1 MANIMNMVNI
11 KNNVHRSGFDLSR
24 RNCFTAKVGEII
36 PVMCEEVL
44 PGDKWKINMREFMRT
59 APVQTASFGRV
70 RQYYDFY
77 FVPYNLLWDK
87 WESWIMQTKQ
97 AFHARSILASA
108 DQFPTHPYMSLNEM
122 LALFTDMHDNDS
134 AYYLDYSAP
143 VRVEGTTPVYDG
155 TARLM
160 SYLGY
165 PLTKSAGISG
175 DLALNP
181 FPVLAY
187 QKIYQDYFRFSQ
199 WEDAAPWTYNLDYI
213 LTSGALKLQL
223 NAIKEGRSVNLPNM
237 FTLRYCS
244 LDKDYFNGLLPTPQY
259 GDTAIAGPLSGSFDY
274 SNVFGLRLSRDLFK
288 TSGREFLPMGFQSA
302 RDDSANKNFDPVVK
316 LNGTSADDGGSWVES
331 ARLPLRHDLSGGSNS
346 YSVFSDS
353 QGRPVSPQASFG
365 LSILLLRQAEALQKW
380 KEITLSGDLDYR
392 TQLQKHWN
400 VNVSEDNSYMCK
412 YLGGIA
418 NNLDI
423 SEVINTN
430 LDSPDSEAEIHGK
443 GVSASNGNIN
453 FSSHQ
458 YGLIM
463 CVYHC
468 KPVIEWNANNLLPRM
483 LTKTKAT
490 DYAIPEFDQI
500 GMESVLRG
508 QFVYNAAQN
517 WSSPIGYAPRYI
529 DYKTTVDV
537 VHGEFQ
543 DSLKPWVIPHTLSV
557 TFGNDVNF
565 KTFKVDPAVL
575 DNMFGVA
582 ASKADQFRCTVYF
595 DIKTVRNLDRDGL
608 PY

>member
-1 MANIMNMVNI
+1 MANIMNLVSL

-44 PGDKWKINMREFMRT
+44 PGDVWKINLREFMRT
-59 APVQTASFGRV
+59 APVQTATFGRV

-77 FVPYNLLWDK
+77 FVPYSLLWDK

-97 AFHARSILASA
+97 AFHAQSIIQAA
-108 DQFPTHPYMSLNEM
+108 DEFPTHPYMSLNQV
-122 LALFTDMHDNDS
+122 LSCLDDMKEDGMDW
-134 AYYLDYSAP
+134 YLDYHKSG
-143 VRVEGTTPVYDG
+143 RVIGEQDAYNGTK
-155 TARLM
+155 RLL

-165 PLTKSAGISG
+165 PTTRTLGLATN

-181 FPVLAY
+181 FPLLAY
-187 QKIYQDYFRFSQ
+187 QKIYQDYFRWSQ

-213 LTSGALKLQL
+213 LSKDKLRLDLATVQDGA
-223 NAIKEGRSVNLPNM
+223 NRGEPNL
-237 FTLRYCS
+237 FTLRYCN
-244 LDKDYFNGLLPTPQY
+244 LDKDYFNGILPTPQY
-259 GDTAIAGPLSGSFDY
+259 GDTAIAGPLNGNITTLHGLDGFLKPVLTKIDVAPEGYSALAFNKVAGLKDMVGYSSVDVEGTQSVTMSFDGGDV
-274 SNVFGLRLSRDLFK
+274 NV
-288 TSGREFLPMGFQSA
+288 
-302 RDDSANKNFDPVVK
+302 
-316 LNGTSADDGGSWVES
+316 LNG
-331 ARLPLRHDLSGGSNS
+331 SGNNL
-346 YSVFSDS
+346 
-353 QGRPVSPQASFG
+353 G

-400 VNVSEDNSYMCK
+400 VNAPASDSYMCR
-412 YLGGIA
+412 YLGGSA
-418 NNLDI
+418 NDIDI

-430 LDSPDSEAEIHGK
+430 LVDKNAEAEIHGK
-443 GVSASNGNIN
+443 GISASNGNITFKAN
-453 FSSHQ
+453 HQ

-468 KPVIEWNANNLLPRM
+468 KPILEWNAQNVLPRM

-500 GMESVLRG
+500 GMQSVLINE
-508 QFVYNAAQN
+508 FSYDTSNPEV
-517 WSSPIGYAPRYI
+517 WKSPAGYAPRYVE
-529 DYKTTVDV
+529 YKTAFDI

-543 DSLKPWVIPHTLSV
+543 DSLKAWVLNRQLMLELGESIY
-557 TFGNDVNF
+557 F
-565 KTFKVDPAVL
+565 KTFKVQPDCL
-575 DNMFGVA
+575 DNMFGVK
-582 ASKADQFRCTVYF
+582 ASEADQFRCTAYLGAKV
-595 DIKTVRNLDRDGL
+595 VRNLDRDGL

>member
-1 MANIMNMVNI
+1 MANIMNLVSL

-44 PGDKWKINMREFMRT
+44 PGDVWKINLREFMRT
-59 APVQTASFGRV
+59 APVQTATFGRV

-77 FVPYNLLWDK
+77 FVPYSLLWDK

-97 AFHARSILASA
+97 AFHAQSIIQAA
-108 DQFPTHPYMSLNEM
+108 DEFPTHPYMSLNQM
-122 LALFTDMHDNDS
+122 LSCLTNMEEDGMDW
-134 AYYLDYSAP
+134 YLDYHKGG
-143 VRVEGTTPVYDG
+143 RVVGEKDAYNGTK
-155 TARLM
+155 RLL

-165 PLTKSAGISG
+165 PTTRTLGLATS

-181 FPVLAY
+181 FPLLAY
-187 QKIYQDYFRFSQ
+187 QKIYQDYFRWSQ

-213 LTSGALKLQL
+213 LSKDKLRLDLAMVQNGA
-223 NAIKEGRSVNLPNM
+223 NRMEPNL
-237 FTLRYCS
+237 FTLRYCN
-244 LDKDYFNGLLPTPQY
+244 LDKDYFNGILPAPQY
-259 GDTAIAGPLSGSFDY
+259 GDTAIAGPLSGQGEVLGGGQFRANLSFSMNKSTSNAADY
-274 SNVFGLRLSRDLFK
+274 RSLMVNKNGGYVTYFGLESGDPNQMSGILDTTYLGSSSGQSWK
-288 TSGREFLPMGFQSA
+288 T
-302 RDDSANKNFDPVVK
+302 DP
-316 LNGTSADDGGSWVES
+316 GT
-331 ARLPLRHDLSGGSNS
+331 L
-346 YSVFSDS
+346 
-353 QGRPVSPQASFG
+353 G

-400 VNVSEDNSYMCK
+400 VNAPASDSYMCR
-412 YLGGIA
+412 YLGGSA
-418 NNLDI
+418 NDIDI

-430 LDSPDSEAEIHGK
+430 LVDPSAEAEIHGK
-443 GVSASNGNIN
+443 GISASNGNITFKAN
-453 FSSHQ
+453 HQ

-468 KPVIEWNANNLLPRM
+468 KPILEWNAQNVLPRM

-500 GMESVLRG
+500 GMQSVLINE
-508 QFVYNAAQN
+508 FSYDTSNPEV
-517 WSSPIGYAPRYI
+517 WKSPAGYAPRYVE
-529 DYKTTVDV
+529 YKTAFDI

-543 DSLKPWVIPHTLSV
+543 DSLKAWVLNRQLMLELGESIY
-557 TFGNDVNF
+557 F
-565 KTFKVDPAVL
+565 KTFKVQPDCL
-575 DNMFGVA
+575 DNMFGVK
-582 ASKADQFRCTVYF
+582 ASEADQFRCTAYLGAKV
-595 DIKTVRNLDRDGL
+595 VRNLDRDGL

>member
-1 MANIMNMVNI
+1 MANIMNMVNL

-44 PGDKWKINMREFMRT
+44 PGDMWKINMREFMRT

-87 WESWIMQTKQ
+87 WENWIMQTKQ
-97 AFHARSILASA
+97 AFHAKTILASA
-108 DQFPTHPYMSLNEM
+108 DEFPTHPYMSMNEM
-122 LALFTDMHDNDS
+122 LSLFTDMKDHDS
-134 AYYLDYSAP
+134 SYYLDYSAP
-143 VRVEGTTPVYDG
+143 VRVADTTPVYDG
-155 TARLM
+155 TSRLM

-165 PLTKSAGISG
+165 PLTKSIGISG

-199 WEDAAPWTYNLDYI
+199 WEEAAPWTYNLDYV
-213 LTSGALKLQL
+213 LTSSALKLQL
-223 NAIKEGRSVNLPNM
+223 NTIKTGSTASIPNM

-244 LDKDYFNGLLPTPQY
+244 LDKDYFNGLLPAPQY
-259 GDTAIAGPLSGSFDY
+259 GDTAIAGPLSGSGYVVADGNRRVSLNFSLNKSVSAASEHRSLVVPRDGGVLTY
-274 SNVFGLRLSRDLFK
+274 AGSSSTDPSQISGSLSTAY
-288 TSGREFLPMGFQSA
+288 TSGSVPWAVNS
-302 RDDSANKNFDPVVK
+302 
-316 LNGTSADDGGSWVES
+316 GT
-331 ARLPLRHDLSGGSNS
+331 L
-346 YSVFSDS
+346 
-353 QGRPVSPQASFG
+353 G

-380 KEITLSGDLDYR
+380 KEIALSGDLDYR

-430 LDSPDSEAEIHGK
+430 LDSPESEAEIHGK
-443 GVSASNGNIN
+443 GVSASNGNIS

-468 KPVIEWNANNLLPRM
+468 KPIIEWNANNLLPRM

-508 QFVYNAAQN
+508 QFIYNAAQN
-517 WSSPIGYAPRYI
+517 WSSPIGYAPRYV

-557 TFGNDVNF
+557 TYGNAINF

-582 ASKADQFRCTVYF
+582 ASKADQFRCTAYF

>member
-24 RNCFTAKVGEII
+24 RNCFTAKVGEIL

-44 PGDKWKINMREFMRT
+44 PGDKWKINVREFMRT

-97 AFHARSILASA
+97 AFHAKNILSSA
-108 DQFPTHPYMSLNEM
+108 DEFPSHPYMSMNEM
-122 LALFTDMHDNDS
+122 LALFTDMQDHDSN
-134 AYYLDYSAP
+134 YYLDYSAP
-143 VRVEGTTPVYDG
+143 VRVPGTTPVYDG

-165 PLTKSAGISG
+165 PLTKSSGISG

-213 LTSGALKLQL
+213 LSSNALKLQVDL
-223 NAIKEGRSVNLPNM
+223 VKSASSGVPSM

-259 GDTAIAGPLSGSFDY
+259 GDTAIAGPLSGSGYVIADGNRRVDLRFSMTKST
-274 SNVFGLRLSRDLFK
+274 SNAANYRSLMLPKNGGDVTYFGLE
-288 TSGREFLPMGFQSA
+288 SG
-302 RDDSANKNFDPVVK
+302 DPSQISGTFSTAYT
-316 LNGTSADDGGSWVES
+316 NGSVPWAVN
-331 ARLPLRHDLSGGSNS
+331 SGTM
-346 YSVFSDS
+346 
-353 QGRPVSPQASFG
+353 G

-380 KEITLSGDLDYR
+380 KEITLSGDLDYK

-430 LDSPDSEAEIHGK
+430 LDSPESEAEIHGK

-468 KPVIEWNANNLLPRM
+468 KPIIEWNANNLLPRM
-483 LTKTKAT
+483 LTKTKVT

-508 QFVYNAAQN
+508 QFIYNAAQN

-557 TFGNDVNF
+557 TFGNAINF

-582 ASKADQFRCTVYF
+582 ASEADQFRCTAYF

>member
-97 AFHARSILASA
+97 AFHAKNILSSA
-108 DQFPTHPYMSLNEM
+108 DEFPSHPYMSMNEM
-122 LALFTDMHDNDS
+122 LALFTDMQDHDSN
-134 AYYLDYSAP
+134 YYLDYSAP

-165 PLTKSAGISG
+165 PLTKSSGISG

-213 LTSGALKLQL
+213 LSSNALKLQVDL
-223 NAIKEGRSVNLPNM
+223 VKSAGSGVPSM

-259 GDTAIAGPLSGSFDY
+259 GDTAIAGPLSGSGYVIADGNRRVDLHFSMNKSTSDAANY
-274 SNVFGLRLSRDLFK
+274 RSLMIPKNGGDVTYFGLE
-288 TSGREFLPMGFQSA
+288 SGDPNQISGTFSSA
-302 RDDSANKNFDPVVK
+302 YTIGSVPWSVNS
-316 LNGTSADDGGSWVES
+316 GTM
-331 ARLPLRHDLSGGSNS
+331 
-346 YSVFSDS
+346 
-353 QGRPVSPQASFG
+353 G

-380 KEITLSGDLDYR
+380 KEITLSGDLDYK

-430 LDSPDSEAEIHGK
+430 LDSPESEAEIHGK

-468 KPVIEWNANNLLPRM
+468 KPIIEWNANNLLPRM

-508 QFVYNAAQN
+508 QFIYNAAQN

-529 DYKTTVDV
+529 DYKTTFDV

-543 DSLKPWVIPHTLSV
+543 DSLKPWVIPHTLSM
-557 TFGNDVNF
+557 TFGNDINF

-582 ASKADQFRCTVYF
+582 ASEADQFRCTAYF

>member
-1 MANIMNMVNI
+1 M
-11 KNNVHRSGFDLSR
+11 
-24 RNCFTAKVGEII
+24 
-36 PVMCEEVL
+36 
-44 PGDKWKINMREFMRT
+44 
-59 APVQTASFGRV
+59 
-70 RQYYDFY
+70 
-77 FVPYNLLWDK
+77 
-87 WESWIMQTKQ
+87 
-97 AFHARSILASA
+97 
-108 DQFPTHPYMSLNEM
+108 
-122 LALFTDMHDNDS
+122 
-134 AYYLDYSAP
+134 
-143 VRVEGTTPVYDG
+143 
-155 TARLM
+155 
-160 SYLGY
+160 
-165 PLTKSAGISG
+165 
-175 DLALNP
+175 NP

-223 NAIKEGRSVNLPNM
+223 NSIKEGRSVNIPNM

-259 GDTAIAGPLSGSFDY
+259 GDTAIAGPLSGLGQVTPGGQYRADLSFTLNKSVSTASEHRSLVIPKNGGPVTY
-274 SNVFGLRLSRDLFK
+274 VG
-288 TSGREFLPMGFQSA
+288 SA
-302 RDDSANKNFDPVVK
+302 STDPNQVSAVLNTTY
-316 LNGTSADDGGSWVES
+316 LNGSQSW
-331 ARLPLRHDLSGGSNS
+331 RTYPGTM
-346 YSVFSDS
+346 
-353 QGRPVSPQASFG
+353 G

-380 KEITLSGDLDYR
+380 KEITLSGDLDYK

-430 LDSPDSEAEIHGK
+430 LDSPKSEAENHGK

-468 KPVIEWNANNLLPRM
+468 KPIIEWNANNLLPRM
-483 LTKTKAT
+483 LTKTKVT

-508 QFVYNAAQN
+508 QFIYNASQN

-543 DSLKPWVIPHTLSV
+543 DSLKPWVIPHTLSM
-557 TFGNDVNF
+557 TFGNDINF
-565 KTFKVDPAVL
+565 KTFKVDPVVL

-582 ASKADQFRCTVYF
+582 ASKADQFRCTAYF
-595 DIKTVRNLDRDGL
+595 DIKTIRNLDRDGL

>member
-1 MANIMNMVNI
+1 MANIMNMVNL

-24 RNCFTAKVGEII
+24 RNCFTATVGEIL

-44 PGDKWKINMREFMRT
+44 PGDKWRINMREFMRT
-59 APVQTASFGRV
+59 APVQTATFGRV

-87 WESWIMQTKQ
+87 WESWIMQTKN
-97 AFHARSILASA
+97 AFHAKSVSA
-108 DQFPTHPYMSLNEM
+108 PVDEFPWHPYLSMSMVLSLLTNM
-122 LALFTDMHDNDS
+122 QSQDS
-134 AYYLDYSAP
+134 KYYLDYNLGSRP
-143 VRVEGTTPVYDG
+143 QGSHLVYDS
-155 TARLM
+155 TTKLLQ
-160 SYLGY
+160 YLGY
-165 PLTKSAGISG
+165 PVTKSSGITG

-181 FPVLAY
+181 FPLLAY

-199 WEDAAPWTYNLDYI
+199 WEDAAPWTYNLDYVLNKSDLEI
-213 LTSGALKLQL
+213 NISSLSSGTVTKQP
-223 NAIKEGRSVNLPNM
+223 SM
-237 FTLRYCS
+237 FTMRYCS

-259 GDTAIAGPLSGSFDY
+259 GDTAMAGPISLDL
-274 SNVFGLRLSRDLFK
+274 SNVTSANLHRDIFK
-288 TSGREFLPMGFQSA
+288 AVGRAFLPMGFQSV
-302 RDDSANKNFDPVVK
+302 DGTEGHNYDSTVRV
-316 LNGTSADDGGSWVES
+316 NGTTTSAGGSWIET
-331 ARLPLRHDLSGGSNS
+331 ANLRLKDGHPFTLSGESS
-346 YSVFSDS
+346 M
-353 QGRPVSPQASFG
+353 G

-380 KEITLSGDLDYR
+380 KEITLSGDLDYK

-400 VNVSEDNSYMCK
+400 VNVSDDNSYMCR

-430 LDSPDSEAEIHGK
+430 LADASSEAEIHGK

-453 FSSHQ
+453 FTSHQ
-458 YGLIM
+458 YGVIM

-468 KPVIEWNANNLLPRM
+468 KPIIEWNANNILPRM
-483 LTKTKAT
+483 LTKTKVT

-517 WSSPIGYAPRYI
+517 WSQPIGYAPRYI
-529 DYKTTVDV
+529 DYKTSFDRIN
-537 VHGEFQ
+537 GEFQ
-543 DSLKPWVIPHTLSV
+543 DTLRPWVIPHTINA
-557 TFGNDVNF
+557 TDGNAITY
-565 KTFKVDPAVL
+565 KTFKVAPNIL
-575 DNMFGVA
+575 DNMFGVN
-582 ASKADQFRCTVYF
+582 ASEADQFRCTAYF
-595 DIKTVRNLDRDGL
+595 DVKTVRNLDRDGL

>member
-1 MANIMNMVNI
+1 MANIMNMVNL

-36 PVMCEEVL
+36 PVLCEEIL

-97 AFHARSILASA
+97 AFHAKSILASA
-108 DQFPTHPYMSLNEM
+108 DEFPTHPYMSMNEM
-122 LALFTDMHDNDS
+122 LSLFTDMQDND
-134 AYYLDYSAP
+134 AHYYLDYSAP
-143 VRVEGTTPVYDG
+143 VRVEGSTPVYDG
-155 TARLM
+155 TSRLM

-165 PLTKSAGISG
+165 PLTKSSGISG

-199 WEDAAPWTYNLDYI
+199 WEDAAPWTYNLDYV
-213 LTSGALKLQL
+213 LASDALKLKL
-223 NAIKEGRSVNLPNM
+223 DTIKASRSVNIPNM

-259 GDTAIAGPLSGSFDY
+259 GDTAIAGPLSGAGQVASGGQYRADMSFSMKKSTSNAADY
-274 SNVFGLRLSRDLFK
+274 RSLMV
-288 TSGREFLPMGFQSA
+288 
-302 RDDSANKNFDPVVK
+302 NKN
-316 LNGTSADDGGSWVES
+316 GGDVTFFGVES
-331 ARLPLRHDLSGGSNS
+331 GD
-346 YSVFSDS
+346 
-353 QGRPVSPQASFG
+353 SPQISAVLDATYLDGSSPWRTYPGTLG

-430 LDSPDSEAEIHGK
+430 LDSPESEAEIHGK

-468 KPVIEWNANNLLPRM
+468 KPIIEWNANNLLPRM
-483 LTKTKAT
+483 LTKTKVT

-508 QFVYNAAQN
+508 QFIYNAAQN
-517 WSSPIGYAPRYI
+517 WSKPIGYAPRYI

-543 DSLKPWVIPHTLSV
+543 DSLKPWVIPHTLSM
-557 TFGNDVNF
+557 TFGNDINF

-582 ASKADQFRCTVYF
+582 ASEADQFRCTAYF
-595 DIKTVRNLDRDGL
+595 DIKTIRNLDRDGL

>member
-44 PGDKWKINMREFMRT
+44 PGDKWKINVREFMRT

-97 AFHARSILASA
+97 AFHAKSILAPA
-108 DQFPTHPYMSLNEM
+108 DEFPTHPYMSMNEM
-122 LALFTDMHDNDS
+122 LALFTDMQDHDS
-134 AYYLDYSAP
+134 KYYLDYSAP
-143 VRVEGTTPVYDG
+143 VRVAETTPVYDG

-165 PLTKSAGISG
+165 PLSKSSGISG

-199 WEDAAPWTYNLDYI
+199 WEDSAPWTYNLDYI
-213 LTSGALKLQL
+213 LSSNALKLQL
-223 NAIKEGRSVNLPNM
+223 STIKQSSSANIPNM

-259 GDTAIAGPLSGSFDY
+259 GDTAIAGPLSGTGEVASTGAQR
-274 SNVFGLRLSRDLFK
+274 VDLQFTLNK
-288 TSGREFLPMGFQSA
+288 SISAASQHRSLVVPANGGDVAYAGSASG
-302 RDDSANKNFDPVVK
+302 DPAQISGV
-316 LNGTSADDGGSWVES
+316 LNTTYLDGSPSWRTYPGS
-331 ARLPLRHDLSGGSNS
+331 L
-346 YSVFSDS
+346 
-353 QGRPVSPQASFG
+353 G

-380 KEITLSGDLDYR
+380 KEITLSGDLDYK

-468 KPVIEWNANNLLPRM
+468 KPIIEWNANNLLPRL

-508 QFVYNAAQN
+508 QFIYNAAQN
-517 WSSPIGYAPRYI
+517 WSNPIGYAPRYI

-543 DSLKPWVIPHTLSV
+543 DSLKPWVIPHTLSM
-557 TFGNDVNF
+557 TFGNDINF

-582 ASKADQFRCTVYF
+582 ASKADQFRCTAYF
-595 DIKTVRNLDRDGL
+595 DIKSVRNLDRDGL

>member
-1 MANIMNMVNI
+1 MANIMNMVNL

-36 PVMCEEVL
+36 PVLCEEVL

-87 WESWIMQTKQ
+87 WENWIMQTKQ
-97 AFHARSILASA
+97 AFHAKNILASA
-108 DQFPTHPYMSLNEM
+108 DEFPTHPYMSLNEM
-122 LALFTDMHDNDS
+122 LALFTDMQDNDS
-134 AYYLDYSAP
+134 KYYLDYSAP
-143 VRVEGTTPVYDG
+143 VRVADTTPVYDG
-155 TARLM
+155 TSRLM

-165 PLTKSAGISG
+165 PLTKSSGISG

-213 LTSGALKLQL
+213 LASDALKLQL
-223 NAIKEGRSVNLPNM
+223 NTIKSGRSANIPNM

-259 GDTAIAGPLSGSFDY
+259 GDTAIAGPLSGLGQVTLGGEYRADLDFTLDKSVSAASDHRTLVVPKQGGVVTY
-274 SNVFGLRLSRDLFK
+274 AASGSSDPSQVSGILR
-288 TSGREFLPMGFQSA
+288 T
-302 RDDSANKNFDPVVK
+302 
-316 LNGTSADDGGSWVES
+316 TY
-331 ARLPLRHDLSGGSNS
+331 LSG
-346 YSVFSDS
+346 S
-353 QGRPVSPQASFG
+353 QSWRTSPGTMG

-380 KEITLSGDLDYR
+380 KEITLSGDLDYK

-430 LDSPDSEAEIHGK
+430 LDSPESEAEIHGK

-468 KPVIEWNANNLLPRM
+468 KPIIEWNASNLLPRM
-483 LTKTKAT
+483 LTKTKVT

-517 WSSPIGYAPRYI
+517 WSKPIGYAPRYI

-557 TFGNDVNF
+557 TFGGDINF

-582 ASKADQFRCTVYF
+582 ASEADQFRCTAYF
-595 DIKTVRNLDRDGL
+595 DIKTIRNLDRDGL

>member
-1 MANIMNMVNI
+1 MANIMNLVNL

-44 PGDKWKINMREFMRT
+44 PGDVWKINLREFMRT
-59 APVQTASFGRV
+59 APVQTATFGRV

-77 FVPYNLLWDK
+77 FVPYSLLWDK

-97 AFHARSILASA
+97 TFHAQSIIQAA
-108 DQFPTHPYMSLNEM
+108 DEFPTHPYMSLNQF
-122 LALFTDMHDNDS
+122 LSCLDNMKENGMDW
-134 AYYLDYSAP
+134 YLDYHKGS
-143 VRVEGTTPVYDG
+143 RVVGEQDAYNGTK
-155 TARLM
+155 RLL

-165 PLTKSAGISG
+165 PTTRTLGMATS

-181 FPVLAY
+181 FPLLAY
-187 QKIYQDYFRFSQ
+187 QKIYQDHFRWSQ

-213 LTSGALKLQL
+213 LSSGKLRLDLATVQKGA
-223 NAIKEGRSVNLPNM
+223 NRGEPNL
-237 FTLRYCS
+237 FTLRYCN
-244 LDKDYFNGLLPTPQY
+244 LDKDYFNGILPAPQY
-259 GDTAIAGPLSGSFDY
+259 GDTAIAGPLSGSASSVTMWSPDNKVDFQMDV
-274 SNVFGLRLSRDLFK
+274 SNWS
-288 TSGREFLPMGFQSA
+288 
-302 RDDSANKNFDPVVK
+302 SANGGYFGALGYFAANE
-316 LNGTSADDGGSWVES
+316 TSALDLTNPRVDSSVQGSKRATLKGMS
-331 ARLPLRHDLSGGSNS
+331 PSGSSPLGLYGVVDATQL
-346 YSVFSDS
+346 
-353 QGRPVSPQASFG
+353 G

-400 VNVSEDNSYMCK
+400 VNAPASDSYMCR
-412 YLGGIA
+412 YLGGSA
-418 NNLDI
+418 NDIDI

-430 LDSPDSEAEIHGK
+430 LVDPTAEAEIHGK
-443 GVSASNGNIN
+443 GISASNGNITFKAN
-453 FSSHQ
+453 HE

-468 KPVIEWNANNLLPRM
+468 KPILEWNAQNVLPRM

-500 GMESVLRG
+500 GMQSVLVNE
-508 QFVYNAAQN
+508 FAYDTSNPEV
-517 WSSPIGYAPRYI
+517 WKSPAGYAPRYVE
-529 DYKTTVDV
+529 YKTSFDV

-543 DSLKPWVIPHTLSV
+543 DSLKAWVLNRQLMLELGSSV
-557 TFGNDVNF
+557 YF
-565 KTFKVDPAVL
+565 KTFKVQPDCL
-575 DNMFGVA
+575 DNMFGVQ
-582 ASKADQFRCTVYF
+582 ASDADQFRCTAYLGV
-595 DIKTVRNLDRDGL
+595 KVVRNLDRNGL

>member
-1 MANIMNMVNI
+1 MANIMNMVNL

-36 PVMCEEVL
+36 PVLCEEVL

-59 APVQTASFGRV
+59 APVQTASYGRV

-97 AFHARSILASA
+97 AFHAKSILASA
-108 DQFPTHPYMSLNEM
+108 DEFPTHPYMSMNEM
-122 LALFTDMHDNDS
+122 LSLFTDMQDND
-134 AYYLDYSAP
+134 ARYYLDYSAP
-143 VRVEGTTPVYDG
+143 VRAADTTPVYDG
-155 TARLM
+155 TSRLM

-165 PLTKSAGISG
+165 PLSKSSGISG

-213 LTSGALKLQL
+213 LASDSLKLKL
-223 NAIKEGRSVNLPNM
+223 NTIKEGRSVNIPTM

-259 GDTAIAGPLSGSFDY
+259 GDTAIAGPLSGLGQVVASGDHRVGLYFTLNK
-274 SNVFGLRLSRDLFK
+274 SN
-288 TSGREFLPMGFQSA
+288 SA
-302 RDDSANKNFDPVVK
+302 SSQHRSLVVPK
-316 LNGTSADDGGSWVES
+316 DGGVVTYAGAES
-331 ARLPLRHDLSGGSNS
+331 SDPAQISGTISSAYLSG
-346 YSVFSDS
+346 SDS
-353 QGRPVSPQASFG
+353 WRTYPGSLG

-380 KEITLSGDLDYR
+380 KEITLSGDLDYK

-430 LDSPDSEAEIHGK
+430 LDSPESEAEIHGK

-468 KPVIEWNANNLLPRM
+468 KPIIEWNANNLLPRM
-483 LTKTKAT
+483 LTKTKVT

-508 QFVYNAAQN
+508 QFIYNAAQN
-517 WSSPIGYAPRYI
+517 WSKPIGYAPRYI

-543 DSLKPWVIPHTLSV
+543 DSLRPWVIPHTLSM
-557 TFGNDVNF
+557 TFGNDINF

-582 ASKADQFRCTVYF
+582 ASEADQFRCTAYF
-595 DIKTVRNLDRDGL
+595 DIKTIRNLDREGL

>member
-24 RNCFTAKVGEII
+24 RNCFTAKVGEIL

-44 PGDKWKINMREFMRT
+44 PGDKWRINMREFMRT
-59 APVQTASFGRV
+59 APIQTASFGRV

-77 FVPYNLLWDK
+77 FVPYSLLWDK
-87 WESWIMQTKQ
+87 FDSWIMQTKN
-97 AFHARSILASA
+97 AFHAQSLIKPA
-108 DQFPTHPYMSLNEM
+108 DDFPTQPYFTFQEYFDILSAMSSNS
-122 LALFTDMHDNDS
+122 DN
-134 AYYLDYSAP
+134 YYNDTSVNVDDGDNP
-143 VRVEGTTPVYDG
+143 FNVYG
-155 TARLM
+155 SKKLL

-165 PLTKSAGISG
+165 PVYESRGMQDDFAM
-175 DLALNP
+175 NP
-181 FPVLAY
+181 FPLLAY

-213 LTSGALKLQL
+213 LASNRLKLDMQD
-223 NAIKEGRSVNLPNM
+223 IKNYTTSSLPTL
-237 FTLRYCS
+237 FTLRYCN

-259 GDTAIAGPLSGSFDY
+259 GDTAIAGPIGGYLNVGNQSLNWDNAHHANLFFQMSNLSGSSEPPALYAGPDTD
-274 SNVFGLRLSRDLFK
+274 NTVGALGA
-288 TSGREFLPMGFQSA
+288 SGRRQIGDVYPSTTLKTGGNTLLLG
-302 RDDSANKNFDPVVK
+302 DG
-316 LNGTSADDGGSWVES
+316 LNTAGN
-331 ARLPLRHDLSGGSNS
+331 L
-346 YSVFSDS
+346 
-353 QGRPVSPQASFG
+353 G

-380 KEITLSGDLDYR
+380 KEITLSGDLDYK

-400 VNVSEDNSYMCK
+400 VNVSDDNSYMCK

-418 NNLDI
+418 NSLDV
-423 SEVINTN
+423 SEVINNNITESN
-430 LDSPDSEAEIHGK
+430 KAEIAGK

-453 FSSHQ
+453 FTSHQ

-468 KPVIEWNANNLLPRM
+468 KPIVEWNAQNLLPRM

-500 GMESVLRG
+500 GMQSVLHNE
-508 QFVYNAAQN
+508 FLYDSETA
-517 WSSPIGYAPRYI
+517 WDKPIGYAPRYVE
-529 DYKTTVDV
+529 YKTSYDV
-537 VHGEFQ
+537 VHGAFQ
-543 DSLKPWVIPHTLSV
+543 GSLRYWVIPHALSK
-557 TFGNDVNF
+557 FGDVSAL
-565 KTFKVDPAVL
+565 TFKAFKVQPNSL

-582 ASKADQFRCTVYF
+582 ASADVDSDQFYCTSYF
-595 DIKTVRNLDRDGL
+595 DVKVVRNLDRNGL

>member
-1 MANIMNMVNI
+1 MANIMNMVNLR
-11 KNNVHRSGFDLSR
+11 NNVHRSGFDLSR

-87 WESWIMQTKQ
+87 WENWIMQTKQ
-97 AFHARSILASA
+97 AFHAKTILASA
-108 DQFPTHPYMSLNEM
+108 DEFPTHPYMSMNEM
-122 LALFTDMHDNDS
+122 LALFTDMQDRDS
-134 AYYLDYSAP
+134 SYYLDYSAP
-143 VRVEGTTPVYDG
+143 VRVADATPVYDG
-155 TARLM
+155 TSRLM

-165 PLTKSAGISG
+165 PLTKSSGISG

-199 WEDAAPWTYNLDYI
+199 WEAAAPWTYNLDYV
-213 LTSGALKLQL
+213 LTSAGLKLQL
-223 NAIKEGRSVNLPNM
+223 NTIKTGSSASIPNM

-259 GDTAIAGPLSGSFDY
+259 GDTAIAGPLSGSGYVVADGNRRIDLNFSMNKSTSGASDY
-274 SNVFGLRLSRDLFK
+274 RSLMVPKNGGDVTYFGLESTDSNQISGSFSSAY
-288 TSGREFLPMGFQSA
+288 TSGS
-302 RDDSANKNFDPVVK
+302 
-316 LNGTSADDGGSWVES
+316 
-331 ARLPLRHDLSGGSNS
+331 
-346 YSVFSDS
+346 
-353 QGRPVSPQASFG
+353 RPWAVNPDTMG
-365 LSILLLRQAEALQKW
+365 LSVLLLRQAEALQKW
-380 KEITLSGDLDYR
+380 REITLSGDLDYR

-430 LDSPDSEAEIHGK
+430 LDSPESEAEIHGK
-443 GVSASNGNIN
+443 GVSASNGSIN
-453 FSSHQ
+453 FGSHQ

-468 KPVIEWNANNLLPRM
+468 KPIIEWNANNLLPRM

-508 QFVYNAAQN
+508 QFIYNAAQN
-517 WSSPIGYAPRYI
+517 WSSPIGYAPRYV

-557 TFGNDVNF
+557 TFGDAINF

-582 ASKADQFRCTVYF
+582 ASKADQFRCTAYF

>member
-1 MANIMNMVNI
+1 MANIMNMVNL

-36 PVMCEEVL
+36 PVLCEEIL

-97 AFHARSILASA
+97 AFHAKSILASA
-108 DQFPTHPYMSLNEM
+108 DEFPTHPYMSMNEM
-122 LALFTDMHDNDS
+122 LSLFTDMQDHDAN
-134 AYYLDYSAP
+134 YYLDYSAP
-143 VRVEGTTPVYDG
+143 VRVVDTTPVYDG
-155 TARLM
+155 ASRLM

-165 PLTKSAGISG
+165 PLTKSSGISG

-223 NAIKEGRSVNLPNM
+223 DAIKQGRSVNIPNM

-259 GDTAIAGPLSGSFDY
+259 GDTAIAGPLSGLGQVVATGDHR
-274 SNVFGLRLSRDLFK
+274 V
-288 TSGREFLPMGFQSA
+288 
-302 RDDSANKNFDPVVK
+302 NFDFTLAKSTSPASEHRSLVIPREGGIVTYAGSGSSDPSQIS
-316 LNGTSADDGGSWVES
+316 GTFSSTHLDG
-331 ARLPLRHDLSGGSNS
+331 
-346 YSVFSDS
+346 SDS
-353 QGRPVSPQASFG
+353 WRTYPGTLG
-365 LSILLLRQAEALQKW
+365 LSVLLLRQAEALQKW
-380 KEITLSGDLDYR
+380 KEITLSGDLDYK

-430 LDSPDSEAEIHGK
+430 LDSPESEAEIHGK

-468 KPVIEWNANNLLPRM
+468 KPIIEWNANNLLPRM
-483 LTKTKAT
+483 LTKTKVT

-508 QFVYNAAQN
+508 QFIYNAVQN
-517 WSSPIGYAPRYI
+517 WSKPIGYAPRYI

-557 TFGNDVNF
+557 TFGNDINF

-582 ASKADQFRCTVYF
+582 ASEADQFRCTVYF
-595 DIKTVRNLDRDGL
+595 DIKTIRNLDRDGL

>member
-36 PVMCEEVL
+36 PVMCEEIL
-44 PGDKWKINMREFMRT
+44 PGDKWKINIREFMRT

-97 AFHARSILASA
+97 AFHAKSILASA
-108 DQFPTHPYMSLNEM
+108 DEFPTHPYMSMNEM
-122 LALFTDMHDNDS
+122 LALFTDMQDHDS
-134 AYYLDYSAP
+134 KYYLDYSAP
-143 VRVEGTTPVYDG
+143 VRVADTTSVYDG

-165 PLTKSAGISG
+165 PLSKSSGISG

-199 WEDAAPWTYNLDYI
+199 WEDSAPWTYNLDYI
-213 LTSGALKLQL
+213 LSSNALKLQL
-223 NAIKEGRSVNLPNM
+223 NTIKQSSSANIPNM

-259 GDTAIAGPLSGSFDY
+259 GDTAIAGPLSGTGEVAATG
-274 SNVFGLRLSRDLFK
+274 NQRVDLQFV
-288 TSGREFLPMGFQSA
+288 L
-302 RDDSANKNFDPVVK
+302 NKS
-316 LNGTSADDGGSWVES
+316 TSAASQHRSLVVPANGGDVTYAGSASGDPAQISGVLNTSYLDGSPSWRTYPGS
-331 ARLPLRHDLSGGSNS
+331 L
-346 YSVFSDS
+346 
-353 QGRPVSPQASFG
+353 G

-380 KEITLSGDLDYR
+380 KEITLSGDLDYK

-430 LDSPDSEAEIHGK
+430 LDSPESEAEIHGK

-468 KPVIEWNANNLLPRM
+468 KPIIEWNANNLLPRL

-508 QFVYNAAQN
+508 QFIYNAAQN
-517 WSSPIGYAPRYI
+517 WSNPIGYAPRYI

-543 DSLKPWVIPHTLSV
+543 DSLKPWVIPHTLSM
-557 TFGNDVNF
+557 TFGNDINF

-582 ASKADQFRCTVYF
+582 ASKADQFRCTAYF
-595 DIKTVRNLDRDGL
+595 DIKSVRNLDRDGL

>member
-36 PVMCEEVL
+36 PVLCEEIL
-44 PGDKWKINMREFMRT
+44 PGDKWKINVREFMRT

-97 AFHARSILASA
+97 AFHAKSILASA
-108 DQFPTHPYMSLNEM
+108 DEFPTHPYMSMNEM
-122 LALFTDMHDNDS
+122 LALFTDMQDHDS
-134 AYYLDYSAP
+134 KYYLDYSAP
-143 VRVEGTTPVYDG
+143 VRVADTTPVYDG

-165 PLTKSAGISG
+165 PLTKSSGISG

-199 WEDAAPWTYNLDYI
+199 WEDSAPWTYNLDYI
-213 LTSGALKLQL
+213 LTSSALKLQL
-223 NAIKEGRSVNLPNM
+223 NTIKQGSSANIPNM

-259 GDTAIAGPLSGSFDY
+259 GDTAIAGPLSGTGEVAATG
-274 SNVFGLRLSRDLFK
+274 NQRV
-288 TSGREFLPMGFQSA
+288 
-302 RDDSANKNFDPVVK
+302 
-316 LNGTSADDGGSWVES
+316 
-331 ARLPLRHDLSGGSNS
+331 DLSFTLNRSVSGASEHRSLVIPKEGGTVTFAGSS
-346 YSVFSDS
+346 SSDPN
-353 QGRPVSPQASFG
+353 QVSAVLNTTYLSGSPSWRTYPGSLG

-380 KEITLSGDLDYR
+380 KEITLSGDLDYK

-430 LDSPDSEAEIHGK
+430 LDSPESEAEIHGK

-468 KPVIEWNANNLLPRM
+468 KPIIEWNANNLLPRM

-508 QFVYNAAQN
+508 QFIYNAAQH
-517 WSSPIGYAPRYI
+517 WSNPIGYAPRYI

-543 DSLKPWVIPHTLSV
+543 DSLKPWVIPHTLSM
-557 TFGNDVNF
+557 TFGNDINF
-565 KTFKVDPAVL
+565 KSFKVDPAVL

-582 ASKADQFRCTVYF
+582 ASKADQFRCTAYF
-595 DIKTVRNLDRDGL
+595 DIKSVRNLDRDGL

>member
-1 MANIMNMVNI
+1 MANIMNMVNL

-36 PVMCEEVL
+36 PVMCEEIL

-97 AFHARSILASA
+97 AFHAKSILASA
-108 DQFPTHPYMSLNEM
+108 DAFPTHPYMSMDEM
-122 LALFTDMHDNDS
+122 LALFTDMRDNDT

-143 VRVEGTTPVYDG
+143 VRVADTTPVYDG
-155 TARLM
+155 TSRLM

-165 PLTKSAGISG
+165 PLTKSSGISG

-199 WEDAAPWTYNLDYI
+199 WEDAAPWTYNLDYV

-223 NAIKEGRSVNLPNM
+223 NAIKVGRSVNIPNM

-259 GDTAIAGPLSGSFDY
+259 GDTAIAGPLSGSGY
-274 SNVFGLRLSRDLFK
+274 VI
-288 TSGREFLPMGFQSA
+288 
-302 RDDSANKNFDPVVK
+302 
-316 LNGTSADDGGSWVES
+316 ADGNRRV
-331 ARLPLRHDLSGGSNS
+331 DLSFSLDKSVSTASEHRSLVIPKSGGVVTYAGSASN
-346 YSVFSDS
+346 DPS
-353 QGRPVSPQASFG
+353 QISGVLSSAYTLSSSSSPWAVNSGTMG

-380 KEITLSGDLDYR
+380 KEITLSGDLDYK

-430 LDSPDSEAEIHGK
+430 LDSPESEAEIHGK

-468 KPVIEWNANNLLPRM
+468 KPIIEWNANNLLPRM
-483 LTKTKAT
+483 LTKTKVT

-508 QFVYNAAQN
+508 QFIYNAAQN
-517 WSSPIGYAPRYI
+517 WRSPIGYAPRYI

-543 DSLKPWVIPHTLSV
+543 DSLRPWVIPHTLSM
-557 TFGNDVNF
+557 TYGNEINF

-582 ASKADQFRCTVYF
+582 ASKADQFRCTAYF
-595 DIKTVRNLDRDGL
+595 DIKTIRNLDRDGL

>member
-1 MANIMNMVNI
+1 MANIMNMVNL

-44 PGDKWKINMREFMRT
+44 PGDKWKINVREFMRT

-97 AFHARSILASA
+97 AFHAKNILSSA
-108 DQFPTHPYMSLNEM
+108 DDFPTHPYMSMNEM
-122 LALFTDMHDNDS
+122 LALFTDMQDHDSN
-134 AYYLDYSAP
+134 YYLDYSAP
-143 VRVEGTTPVYDG
+143 VRVQGTTPVYDG

-165 PLTKSAGISG
+165 PLTKSSGISG

-187 QKIYQDYFRFSQ
+187 QKIYQDAFRFSQ

-213 LTSGALKLQL
+213 LSSNALKLQL
-223 NAIKEGRSVNLPNM
+223 DLVKTASAGVPSM
-237 FTLRYCS
+237 FTLRYCN

-259 GDTAIAGPLSGSFDY
+259 GDTAIAGPLVGQGEVAGGGQFRANLSFSMNKTTSNAADYRSLMVNKTGGHVTYLGLESGDP
-274 SNVFGLRLSRDLFK
+274 NQM
-288 TSGREFLPMGFQSA
+288 SGILDTTYLGA
-302 RDDSANKNFDPVVK
+302 
-316 LNGTSADDGGSWVES
+316 
-331 ARLPLRHDLSGGSNS
+331 SGGKSWKT
-346 YSVFSDS
+346 DP
-353 QGRPVSPQASFG
+353 GTLG

-380 KEITLSGDLDYR
+380 KEITLSGDLDYK

-400 VNVSEDNSYMCK
+400 VNVSDDNSYMCK

-430 LDSPDSEAEIHGK
+430 LDSPESEAEIHGK

-468 KPVIEWNANNLLPRM
+468 KPIIEWNSNNLLPRM

-508 QFVYNAAQN
+508 QFIYNAAQN
-517 WSSPIGYAPRYI
+517 WSAPIGYAPRYI

-543 DSLKPWVIPHTLSV
+543 DSLKPWVIPHTLSM
-557 TFGNDVNF
+557 TFGNEINF

-582 ASKADQFRCTVYF
+582 ASEADQFRCTAYF

>member
-1 MANIMNMVNI
+1 MANIMNMVNL

-36 PVMCEEVL
+36 PVLCEEVL

-97 AFHARSILASA
+97 VFHAKSILASA
-108 DQFPTHPYMSLNEM
+108 DEFPTHPYMSMNEM
-122 LALFTDMHDNDS
+122 LALFTDMRDHDAS
-134 AYYLDYSAP
+134 YYLDYSAP

-155 TARLM
+155 ASRLM

-165 PLTKSAGISG
+165 PLTKSSGISG

-223 NAIKEGRSVNLPNM
+223 NSIKEVRSANSPNM

-259 GDTAIAGPLSGSFDY
+259 GDTAIAGPLSGLGQVVATGDHR
-274 SNVFGLRLSRDLFK
+274 VGLNFTLNKS
-288 TSGREFLPMGFQSA
+288 TSTASEHRSLVVPREGGIVTYAGSG
-302 RDDSANKNFDPVVK
+302 SSDP
-316 LNGTSADDGGSWVES
+316 NQ
-331 ARLPLRHDLSGGSNS
+331 LSGTFSSAYLTG
-346 YSVFSDS
+346 SDS
-353 QGRPVSPQASFG
+353 WRTYPGTLG

-380 KEITLSGDLDYR
+380 KEITLSGDLDYK

-430 LDSPDSEAEIHGK
+430 LDSPESEAEIHGK

-468 KPVIEWNANNLLPRM
+468 KPIIEWNANNLLPRM
-483 LTKTKAT
+483 LTKTKVT

-508 QFVYNAAQN
+508 QFIYNAAQN
-517 WSSPIGYAPRYI
+517 WSKPIGYAPRYI

-543 DSLKPWVIPHTLSV
+543 DSLKPWVIPHTLSM
-557 TFGNDVNF
+557 TFGNDINF

-582 ASKADQFRCTVYF
+582 ASEADQFRCTAYF
-595 DIKTVRNLDRDGL
+595 DIKTIRNLDRDGL

>member
-44 PGDKWKINMREFMRT
+44 PGDKWKINIREFMRT

-77 FVPYNLLWDK
+77 FVPYSLLWDK

-97 AFHARSILASA
+97 AFHAKNILSPA
-108 DQFPTHPYMSLNEM
+108 DEFPTHPYMSMNDM
-122 LALFTDMHDNDS
+122 LALFTDMQDHDSN
-134 AYYLDYSAP
+134 YYLDYSAP
-143 VRVEGTTPVYDG
+143 VRVEGTTPAYDG
-155 TARLM
+155 AARLM

-165 PLTKSAGISG
+165 PLTKSSGITG

-213 LTSGALKLQL
+213 LTSNALKLQL
-223 NAIKEGRSVNLPNM
+223 NLVKSAGSGVPSL

-244 LDKDYFNGLLPTPQY
+244 LDKDYFNGLLPAPQY
-259 GDTAIAGPLSGSFDY
+259 GDTAIAGPLSGQGEVLGGGQFRANLSFSMSKSTSDAADY
-274 SNVFGLRLSRDLFK
+274 RSLMVNKSGGHVTYFGLE
-288 TSGREFLPMGFQSA
+288 SG
-302 RDDSANKNFDPVVK
+302 DP
-316 LNGTSADDGGSWVES
+316 NQ
-331 ARLPLRHDLSGGSNS
+331 LSGILDTTYLGSS
-346 YSVFSDS
+346 SGQSWKTDP
-353 QGRPVSPQASFG
+353 GTLG

-423 SEVINTN
+423 SEVVNTN

-468 KPVIEWNANNLLPRM
+468 KPIIEWNANNLLPRM

-543 DSLKPWVIPHTLSV
+543 DSLKPWVIPHTLSM
-557 TFGNDVNF
+557 TFGNDINF

-582 ASKADQFRCTVYF
+582 ASEADQFRCTAYF

>member
-1 MANIMNMVNI
+1 MANIMNMVNL

-36 PVMCEEVL
+36 PVLCEEIL

-97 AFHARSILASA
+97 AFHAKSILASA
-108 DQFPTHPYMSLNEM
+108 DEFPTHPYMSMNEM
-122 LALFTDMHDNDS
+122 LSLFTDMQDHDAN
-134 AYYLDYSAP
+134 YYLDYSAP

-155 TARLM
+155 TSRLM

-165 PLTKSAGISG
+165 PLTKSSGISG

-223 NAIKEGRSVNLPNM
+223 NTIKEGRSVNIPNM

-259 GDTAIAGPLSGSFDY
+259 GDTAIAGPLSG
-274 SNVFGLRLSRDLFK
+274 
-288 TSGREFLPMGFQSA
+288 MGQVASDGSHRAALNFSL
-302 RDDSANKNFDPVVK
+302 NKS
-316 LNGTSADDGGSWVES
+316 TSAASEHRSLVIPKNGGIVTYAGSGSSDPNQISGTFSS
-331 ARLPLRHDLSGGSNS
+331 AYLSG
-346 YSVFSDS
+346 SDS
-353 QGRPVSPQASFG
+353 WRTNPGTMG

-380 KEITLSGDLDYR
+380 KEITLSGDLDYK

-430 LDSPDSEAEIHGK
+430 LDSPESEAEIHGK

-468 KPVIEWNANNLLPRM
+468 KPIIEWNANNLLPRM
-483 LTKTKAT
+483 LTKTKVT

-508 QFVYNAAQN
+508 QFIYNAAQN
-517 WSSPIGYAPRYI
+517 WSKPIGYAPRYI

-543 DSLKPWVIPHTLSV
+543 DSLKPWVIPHTLSM
-557 TFGNDVNF
+557 TFGNDINF

-582 ASKADQFRCTVYF
+582 ASEADQFRCTAYF
-595 DIKTVRNLDRDGL
+595 DIKTIRNLDRDGL